1 MSLLNML
8 ENKVAAC
15 GDEPGTGALASTQ
28 RSRKDEGEKKK
39 DSRRGCYYMKKNQ
52 GIMPRFGSQ
61 PAPARG
67 L

>member
-28 RSRKDEGEKKK
+28 RSRKDEGEK
-39 DSRRGCYYMKKNQ
+39 RR
-52 GIMPRFGSQ
+52 I
-61 PAPARG
+61 AAEAVTT
-67 L
+67 